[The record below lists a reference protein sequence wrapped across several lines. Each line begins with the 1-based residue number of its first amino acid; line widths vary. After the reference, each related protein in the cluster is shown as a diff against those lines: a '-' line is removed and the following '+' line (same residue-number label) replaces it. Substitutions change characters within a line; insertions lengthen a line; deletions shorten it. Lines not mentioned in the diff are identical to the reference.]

1 MIIATDFVRLTEN
14 IQNKNAIHNYT
25 KKYWKIFSLVSVFV
39 LILCF
44 VFPKLIL
51 SLFFK
56 DLENNVSTF
65 QILMIGTIGVLMWR
79 GLFGNLLSSIGK
91 MNLNFIISTGGL
103 ILNFILNSIFIPKLG
118 ITGAAITTATIMW
131 LTGIMSYVLFR
142 KYHSK
147 MLKPS

>member
-1 MIIATDFVRLTEN
+1 
-14 IQNKNAIHNYT
+14 
-25 KKYWKIFSLVSVFV
+25 
-39 LILCF
+39 
-44 VFPKLIL
+44 
-51 SLFFK
+51 
-56 DLENNVSTF
+56 
-65 QILMIGTIGVLMWR
+65 MIGTIGVLIWR

-103 ILNFILNSIFIPKLG
+103 ILNFILNSIFIPKFG